1 MRWII
6 KQVRSSRAKHYT
18 SAPLPLPPNSFFLNR
33 LWCFLKRH
41 YISIDF
47 NPIPY
52 YIIRTMSNCSKF
64 SSGNELLPLDLYMT
78 ETHCYKPEVEGL
90 SKQGMQVATNYF
102 FRMTLLLWVLIYISN
117 ASSQSFIFW
126 LLQCVGQKKNRNI

>member
-1 MRWII
+1 
-6 KQVRSSRAKHYT
+6 
-18 SAPLPLPPNSFFLNR
+18 
-33 LWCFLKRH
+33 
-41 YISIDF
+41 
-47 NPIPY
+47 
-52 YIIRTMSNCSKF
+52 MSNCSKF

-126 LLQCVGQKKNRNI
+126 LLQCVGQKKNRNIKIKKKKKKKEEEEEEKEEERRRRGGR